1 MTKQEREK
9 IRQEIAKKYKDRIT
23 ELELENQR
31 LKEMLNEEH
40 KQRVKAENTLYY
52 LKNEYEKFKN
62 AIPESMKNMLEI
74 LNVFNR

>member
-9 IRQEIAKKYKDRIT
+9 IRQEIAKQYKERIT
-23 ELELENQR
+23 ELELENQK

-40 KQRVKAENTLYY
+40 KQRVKAENALYY

-62 AIPESMKNMLEI
+62 AMPESMKNMLEI
-74 LNVFNR
+74 LNVFNY